1 MRRSHRPPRPR
12 HPAMRRPKHPVD
24 VALRKTFCDNEA
36 LLSAL
41 VIPSLR
47 SAMSGKEPGRDP
59 YLVKSVV
66 HSSQLLSAFRSSGEA
81 LPLREVAARSGLP
94 KSMAFRLLYTLERC
108 GMIEK
113 VGENLYR
120 SYVRPL
126 RQRLHRLGYAAQGTD
141 YQFSK
146 EISTGLQR
154 AAAAQGIELICV
166 DNRYNPKVA
175 QRNADILVREKVD
188 LVIEFQTDEHV
199 APIVAS
205 KYREANIP
213 LIAIEVPHPGATYFG
228 ANNYEAGLIGGR
240 YLGRWAKQNW
250 HADVDEIVLVQLE
263 RAGSLPKMRLTGM
276 LVGMKEVFPQLEN
289 CRVTYLEGDGKL
301 GESFEA
307 MRRHLRVTK
316 SRRLLVGAINDPS
329 ALGALRAFQEAGRAD
344 SCAIMGQNASPEG
357 RDELRQ
363 LDTRL
368 IGSVAYF
375 PEKYGPE
382 IVAVALDI
390 LHRRPV
396 PPAVFVKHQLV
407 TPDTVNH
414 IYPNDQLMQISNAT
428 I

>member
-1 MRRSHRPPRPR
+1 MNDK
-12 HPAMRRPKHPVD
+12 AQ
-24 VALRKTFCDNEA
+24 
-36 LLSAL
+36 
-41 VIPSLR
+41 
-47 SAMSGKEPGRDP
+47 GRDP

-81 LPLREVAARSGLP
+81 LPLREIAARSGLP

-120 SYVRPL
+120 SYVRPF

-146 EISTGLQR
+146 EISAGLQR
-154 AAAAQGIELICV
+154 AATAQGIELICV
-166 DNRYNPKVA
+166 DNRYSPKVA

-199 APIVAS
+199 APIVAA

-240 YLGRWAKQNW
+240 HLGRWAKQHW
-250 HADVDEIVLVQLE
+250 HSEVDEIVLIALE

-289 CRVTYLEGDGKL
+289 ARVTYLDGDGKL

-307 MRRHLRVTK
+307 TRRHLRMTK

-329 ALGALRAFQEAGRAD
+329 ALGALRAFQEAGRTE

-390 LHRRPV
+390 LQRRPV

-414 IYPNDQLMQISNAT
+414 IYPNDQLMQISNASV
-428 I
+428 